1 MTILI
6 TLPPGSDCTSDSRP
20 VGRRETGADHIRQRL
35 NRLLDAL
42 PDVPLTPAVSP
53 AQTSLAYVR
62 TLIRKD
68 QFEIA
73 SAYWFAGRSCVLHG
87 HSGSAVLFR
96 VHSGTLVE
104 ERYMPDGQGGYR
116 YEVQTLQGGQQ
127 SYLPPGAIHRIHC
140 IEDAATV
147 HAFNTPPTNA
157 VEPVTSS
164 VMELL
169 AAARR
174 RVLASVA

>member
-1 MTILI
+1 MTSLI
-6 TLPPGSDCTSDSRP
+6 TPPRSSDCTSDSRR
-20 VGRRETGADHIRQRL
+20 VRRREFSGGRDLQRL

-42 PDVPLTPAVSP
+42 PDIPLAPAITPPHTALP
-53 AQTSLAYVR
+53 YVR
-62 TLIRKD
+62 TLLRKD
-68 QFEIA
+68 HVEIA
-73 SAYWFAGRSCVLHG
+73 SAHWFAGRSCVLHG

-96 VHSGTLVE
+96 VLSGTLVE
-104 ERYMPDGQGGYR
+104 ERYLPDGNGGYR

-127 SYLPPGAIHRIHC
+127 SFLPPGSIHRIHC
-140 IEDAATV
+140 LEDTATV

-157 VEPVTSS
+157 VEPVPAS

-174 RVLASVA
+174 RVLASIA